1 MSMRVIMDKSEYE
14 ELIEKAK
21 EADDTADFIRE
32 IIDENRRQKMRI
44 KTLQSLVYKLVK
56 DKLKKIVID
65 DSVCVHI
72 DEK

>member
-1 MSMRVIMDKSEYE
+1 MSTRVIMDKSEYE
-14 ELIEKAK
+14 ELVAKAK
-21 EADDTADFIRE
+21 EADDTADFIKD
-32 IIDENRRQKMRI
+32 IIDENRRLKMRV

>member
-1 MSMRVIMDKSEYE
+1 MSTRVIMDKSEYE

-32 IIDENRRQKMRI
+32 IIDENRRLKMRV